1 MELRRIFKIFDED
14 DTGKITLD
22 NLRQVAADLKLTV
35 SEKDLEAMIKQA
47 DLNEDGEVDIEEF
60 IAVMKKAKVIPS

>member
-1 MELRRIFKIFDED
+1 VELRRIFKIFDED

>member
-22 NLRQVAADLKLTV
+22 NLRQVATDLKLTV
-35 SEKDLEAMIKQA
+35 SDKDLEAMIKHA

>member
-22 NLRQVAADLKLTV
+22 NLRQVATDLKLTV
-35 SEKDLEAMIKQA
+35 SDKDLEAMIKQA